1 MRNSYRQFFSGKLDC
16 CLPDEVLDLVNT
28 QAAFFI
34 LQLLESGAEVLDHLQ
49 QQHRQLETVG
59 IFSRGPFTCV
69 LSNSLLCSMVA

>member
-49 QQHRQLETVG
+49 
-59 IFSRGPFTCV
+59 
-69 LSNSLLCSMVA
+69 